1 MSVVGLHPEELF
13 DKEAR
18 NALSDSER
26 IRLEHHVV
34 QCAACRVE
42 RQMRADFAEEMA
54 GEDERISV
62 SALLAF
68 AKIEKQDRALALAAG
83 DQVATPDAPA
93 PRVVPR
99 RRMVKATW
107 LLAAAA
113 VFAVSVAGATGVG
126 QRAWSSI
133 VGAPAVAVTEANAP
147 PAITKHAV
155 KHVSRPPSHAPVA
168 ADAPAPMLDV
178 LVASTPSTPE
188 PARVVRRPREG
199 AAALFE
205 SASDAR
211 RHGDYTHALAL
222 HRELESRFPKSRE
235 AHVARATAGR
245 LLLDLGDPAG
255 ALASFDEYL
264 ASGSGELG
272 EETMVGRAKALERLG
287 RADDARRAWQALLAA
302 YPESPYAAHAMRRL
316 GSQSVH

>member
-1 MSVVGLHPEELF
+1 VSVVGLHPEELF

-18 NALSDSER
+18 NALSGSER
-26 IRLEHHVV
+26 VRLEHHVA
-34 QCAACRVE
+34 QCSACRVE
-42 RQMRADFAEEMA
+42 RQMRADFADEMA
-54 GEDERISV
+54 GDAARISV

-68 AKIEKQDRALALAAG
+68 AKIEKQDRALASG
-83 DQVATPDAPA
+83 DRVVASA
-93 PRVVPR
+93 PRIVKASR
-99 RRMVKATW
+99 RRMMKTTW

-126 QRAWSSI
+126 QRAWSKI
-133 VGAPAVAVTEANAP
+133 VGVPAAVASDANGTLVVAK
-147 PAITKHAV
+147 PAS
-155 KHVSRPPSHAPVA
+155 KHVSRHASPAPIVA
-168 ADAPAPMLDV
+168 ATPPVDV
-178 LVASTPSTPE
+178 LVAPTPPAPE
-188 PARVVRRPREG
+188 PVRAVRPALEG
-199 AAALFE
+199 AAALFD

-211 RHGDYTHALAL
+211 RHGDYTRALTL
-222 HRELESRFPKSRE
+222 HRELASRFPTSRE
-235 AHVARATAGR
+235 AHVARATVGR
-245 LLLDLGDPAG
+245 LLLDLGDPSG

-272 EETMVGRAKALERLG
+272 EETMVGRATALERLG